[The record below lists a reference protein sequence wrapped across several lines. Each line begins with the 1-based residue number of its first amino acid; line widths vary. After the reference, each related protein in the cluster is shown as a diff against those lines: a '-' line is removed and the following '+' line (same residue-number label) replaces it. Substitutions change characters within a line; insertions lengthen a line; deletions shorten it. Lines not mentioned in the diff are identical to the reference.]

1 MFYINRT
8 MSYIKSSSK
17 IIEQGVAK
25 MKNIRSLDEKE
36 NMELMEMKEEKIGYK
51 DILNQKE
58 YLKYIISNVIN
69 RFGDSVDSVA
79 FLWMIYLLTKSA
91 AWSAIIFG
99 INRIPSVMLQPIAGA
114 IVEDMSK
121 KRVMI
126 ITDIIRG
133 LCVAVVAIL
142 YMMNLLNAYLLIGL
156 TIVIST
162 AEAFRNPAATALLPK
177 ILEVKYY
184 EYGMSLNSS
193 MSTVVELIGLG
204 IAGAIIAIGG
214 VPAAIFIDAITF
226 FISAGIIAMIC
237 MQETR
242 THLNKMNI
250 TTSLNNLKEG
260 FIYVRNNKIII
271 NFILITF
278 LANGLLVPFN
288 SLQAP
293 LISQIYKQGEI
304 MLSAIGI
311 TFSIGMLIGSFLY
324 PIIAQKISNKKLM
337 TTGGIIFG
345 CYTISLIVIGPLRNI
360 EFALFA
366 VVSVM
371 SLVAGVGIALMISV
385 LNIGFV
391 KNVEEEYMARAG
403 AILGA
408 AAVASIPIMSFLV
421 SILVKITSVQII
433 FISTGIVT
441 ILIFFAFTFNKKLVL

>member
-1 MFYINRT
+1 MDN
-8 MSYIKSSSK
+8 IKRVE
-17 IIEQGVAK
+17 EQ
-25 MKNIRSLDEKE
+25 E
-36 NMELMEMKEEKIGYK
+36 NTQSMEQTKVGYK
-51 DILNQKE
+51 DIFRQKE
-58 YLKYIISNVIN
+58 FFKYIVANVIN

-79 FLWMIYLLTKSA
+79 FSWMIYLITQSA

-99 INRIPSVMLQPIAGA
+99 INRIPSVFLQPIAGA

-133 LCVAVVAIL
+133 LCVAFVAIL
-142 YMMNLLNAYLLIGL
+142 YMMNLLNPYLLIGL
-156 TIVIST
+156 TIVISS
-162 AEAFRNPAATALLPK
+162 AEAFRNPASTALLPK

-184 EYGMSLNSS
+184 AYGMSLNSS

-214 VPAAIFIDAITF
+214 IPAAISIDAITF
-226 FISAGIIAMIC
+226 FISAGIIAVIC
-237 MQETR
+237 TKETKA
-242 THLNKMNI
+242 HLNKMNI

-260 FIYVRNNKIII
+260 FLYVRNNKIIM

-304 MLSAIGI
+304 MLSTIGI
-311 TFSIGMLIGSFLY
+311 TFSVGMLVGSFLY
-324 PIIAQKISNKKLM
+324 PIISQRISNKILM
-337 TTGGIIFG
+337 TMGGIIFG
-345 CYTISLIVIGPLRNI
+345 CYTMGLILIGPLRNI
-360 EFALFA
+360 EFALFSM
-366 VVSVM
+366 VSIM
-371 SLVAGVGIALMISV
+371 SIVAGVGIAFMISV

-408 AAVASIPIMSFLV
+408 AAVAAIPIMSFLV
-421 SILVKITSVQII
+421 SILVKITSVEII

-441 ILIFFAFTFNKKLVL
+441 ILIFFTFTFNKKLVV